1 MCAVPKDTRR
11 GHQLQVAVSHSTW
24 VMETEPEFSPEGR
37 AASVLNS
44 EPSQQPLRHTALVP
58 SSCTGFFFFYY
69 LFCFV
74 TSGWN
79 VKETG
84 TWKIGGKIINNCPL
98 FSPSNLLGPQT
109 DRS

>member
-58 SSCTGFFFFYY
+58 SSCTSFFFY

-84 TWKIGGKIINNCPL
+84 TWKIGGENNK
-98 FSPSNLLGPQT
+98 
-109 DRS
+109 

>member
-1 MCAVPKDTRR
+1 MYVCVLQYMSMHHMCAVPKDTRR

-58 SSCTGFFFFYY
+58 SSCTGFFFIY
-69 LFCFV
+69 LFVLLCYFWLECQ
-74 TSGWN
+74 GDR
-79 VKETG
+79 
-84 TWKIGGKIINNCPL
+84 
-98 FSPSNLLGPQT
+98 NLENRGEK
-109 DRS
+109 